1 MGGAGAGAQRV
12 AVVSHGFFPSVGG
25 SERYHLFT
33 ARALAREVDVR
44 VFTSALNLDP
54 TRSRA
59 PAASTARV
67 GPLTVQYLASRWFG
81 TERLVRARS
90 LWAALRTFRPDLV
103 WSNHPSPTADL
114 AALYAIAARRPWL
127 ATYHADV
134 STNRWSHRVYL
145 RGEMVLLRR
154 ASAVLVTSDAYRRI
168 LIGRGVR
175 AERIRVV
182 PTGPYIGDGSPPAAA
197 HAGGG
202 ADPTAPFLFV
212 GALDPG
218 HAYKRLDLLIDAVAE
233 LAKTHPTV
241 ALEVVGDGSRRPD
254 YETQARTQGVSER
267 VRFLGVLPDP
277 DLAERYAR
285 ARATV
290 LPAVTVAEGFGTVA
304 VEALHYGC
312 PVVVSDQ
319 GPLAGTL
326 TSEGA
331 GLAFAAHRPGA
342 LAATLQS
349 LLEDASLRARLAAGA
364 ARLAPRYEWSSLL
377 PQMVAPA
384 RELLGLRGA
393 GPVAA

>member
-1 MGGAGAGAQRV
+1 VGGAGAGAQRV

-33 ARALAREVDVR
+33 ARALGSEADVQ
-44 VFTSALNLDP
+44 VFTSALNVDP
-54 TRSRA
+54 ARPRA
-59 PAASTARV
+59 PESSTARV
-67 GPLTVQYLASRWFG
+67 GALTVHYLPSRWFG

-90 LWAALRTFRPDLV
+90 LWAALRRFRPDLV

-114 AALYAIAARRPWL
+114 GALYAIAARRPWL

-134 STNRWSHRVYL
+134 STDRWSHRFYL
-145 RGEMVLLRR
+145 RGEMLLLRR
-154 ASAVLVTSDAYRRI
+154 ASAVLVTSETYRRI

-182 PTGPYIGDGSPPAAA
+182 PTGPYIGDGSPPPPV
-197 HAGGG
+197 HAGAG
-202 ADPTAPFLFV
+202 ADPTASFLFV
-212 GALDPG
+212 GALDPA

-233 LAKTHPTV
+233 LAKSHPTV
-241 ALEVVGDGSRRPD
+241 TLEVVGDGSRRTD
-254 YETQARTQGVSER
+254 YEAQARTRGVGGR
-267 VRFLGVLPDP
+267 VRFLGVLSDP

-331 GLAFAAHRPGA
+331 GLAFAADQPGA

-349 LLEDASLRARLAAGA
+349 LLDDAALRGRLAAGA
-364 ARLAPRYEWSSLL
+364 CRLAPRYAWSSLL

-384 RELLGLRGA
+384 RELLGVRGA